1 MNKKEVQ
8 QRVLQNGKPLDLNK
22 FEWDEK
28 TNTFSSNEKYLVL
41 DFKGIDNCTFKTGS
55 SCTFDTGSYCTFDT
69 GSYCT
74 FDTGSS
80 CTFDTGSYCTF
91 DTGSYCTFDTGY
103 SCTFRTDSYCTFN
116 TDYSCTF
123 RTDSYCTFKTG
134 SNCIFNTGSNCI
146 FNTGKECVVVRRD
159 IYEIIELQEGKEI
172 KLNKFGIKGYTEVK
186 PEPSLS
192 GKEVEVKLDG
202 KTYIAIIK

>member
-55 SCTFDTGSYCTFDT
+55 S
-69 GSYCT
+69 
-74 FDTGSS
+74 
-80 CTFDTGSYCTF
+80 CTF